1 MGEPG
6 DRKSETEKLNESL
19 SQTDSIVARNKAE
32 FDKFKAF
39 ADSNIKSLWEQS
51 AFQHSE
57 IQRLERLIKD
67 LGNSKF

>member
-6 DRKSETEKLNESL
+6 DRKSETEKLNERA
-19 SQTDSIVARNKAE
+19 DSISQRMSRNKEE